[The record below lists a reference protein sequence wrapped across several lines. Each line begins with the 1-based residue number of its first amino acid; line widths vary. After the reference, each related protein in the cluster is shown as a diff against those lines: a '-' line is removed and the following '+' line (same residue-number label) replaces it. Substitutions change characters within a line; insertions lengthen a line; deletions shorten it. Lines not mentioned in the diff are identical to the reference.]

1 MAEANIPQPMDTA
14 GDCLLY
20 DELKI
25 KSFNIWN
32 DAIEAYNDCRAQILD
47 YQNPRV
53 GYANAVLD
61 KLINWHIMDSG
72 VRCQTGR
79 YSI

>member
-32 DAIEAYNDCRAQILD
+32 DAVEAYNASQAQILD
-47 YQNPRV
+47 YHNQLV
-53 GYANAVLD
+53 DYANAVLN
-61 KLINWHIMDSG
+61 KLID
-72 VRCQTGR
+72 
-79 YSI
+79 